1 MRHDVSPEWVD
12 RLAKGPLLEGVPK
25 AEIAAM
31 LAELAERRWAPRQ
44 IVMTPR
50 ESLETFCVLLEGR
63 VKITRQN
70 QQTGRE
76 LTLFLLGPGDGFN
89 IISLLDGQP
98 HDVTAETLD
107 PVHALCGPVELWQA
121 WMDRHPAFL
130 RAVRRYV
137 DRQMRQLGELA
148 SDLALHDTMTRLA
161 HLILRNFED
170 GQQDPRR
177 DLLRGLS
184 HEELAHLIGT
194 VRVVVNRLLRE
205 LREDGVVD
213 CQGGELRVRNLKK
226 LLEIAEGH
234 LRKTG
239 AAKHLE

>member
-1 MRHDVSPEWVD
+1 MRQDVPSEWVD

-25 AEIAAM
+25 PVVAAM
-31 LAELAERRWAPRQ
+31 LEDLTERHWPRRQ
-44 IVMTPR
+44 IVMNPR
-50 ESLETFCVLLEGR
+50 ESVETFCVLLEGR

-89 IISLLDGQP
+89 VISLLDGQP
-98 HDVTAETLD
+98 HEVTAETLD
-107 PVHALCGPVELWQA
+107 PVRALCGPVAVWQQ
-121 WMDRHPAFL
+121 WMDQHPAFL
-130 RAVRRYV
+130 GAVRRYV
-137 DRQMRQLGELA
+137 DRQIRQLGELA

-161 HLILRNFED
+161 HLILRYFED
-170 GQQDPRR
+170 GQRDPRR

-213 CQGGELRVRNLKK
+213 CRDGELQVRNLHK

-239 AAKHLE
+239 AGKNLE